1 MKLNRRLIHVWA
13 GIPIKEEDMGEVRV
27 KILLTNNRDQIL
39 AREGFLKPELIRS
52 LEIEASVDTGAV
64 RSVIPARLQEK
75 LGVAI
80 AFNTRAQYA
89 DGRAEEVPVTEPIR
103 MEIEG
108 RPLYEEC
115 LVLGDE
121 FLIGQTAL
129 EKTDLFVDCVGG
141 RLVPNPAH
149 PNTVIMPVR

>member
-1 MKLNRRLIHVWA
+1 MKKSRRLIHVWA
-13 GIPIKEEDMGEVRV
+13 GIPLKEEDMGEVRV
-27 KILLTNNRDQIL
+27 KIKLTNNRDELL
-39 AREGFLKPELIRS
+39 AQEGLLKPEQIRS
-52 LEIEASVDTGAV
+52 LEIEALVDTGAV
-64 RSVIPARLQEK
+64 RSVIPARIQEQ
-75 LGVAI
+75 LGVGA
-80 AFNTRAQYA
+80 AFRTRAQYA
-89 DGRAEEVPVTEPIR
+89 DGRAEEVPVTQPIR

-129 EKTDLFVDCVGG
+129 EKADLFVDCIGG

>member
-1 MKLNRRLIHVWA
+1 
-13 GIPIKEEDMGEVRV
+13 MGEVRV
-27 KILLTNNRDQIL
+27 KIKLTNNRDEVL
-39 AREGFLKPELIRS
+39 AAEGLLKPEQIRS
-52 LEIEASVDTGAV
+52 IEIEALVDTGAV
-64 RSVIPARLQEK
+64 RSVIPARLQGQ
-75 LGVAI
+75 LGVAT
-80 AFNTRAQYA
+80 AFHTRAQYA
-89 DGRAEEVPVTEPIR
+89 DGRAEEVPVTQPIR
-103 MEIEG
+103 VEIEG